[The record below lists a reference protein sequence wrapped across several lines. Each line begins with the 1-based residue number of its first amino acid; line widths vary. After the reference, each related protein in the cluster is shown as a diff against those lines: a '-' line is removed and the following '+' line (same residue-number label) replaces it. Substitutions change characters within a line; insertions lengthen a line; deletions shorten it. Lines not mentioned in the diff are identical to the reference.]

1 MPAHWKKQAEIE
13 KELAESQKNDN
24 SVNDQSIKNST
35 EPDGAPPINIEF
47 KDDDEYQR
55 TRSKSTQEKMFK
67 GIETF
72 AVGYAKVKLKLK
84 KYQAKRQG
92 KDLNLEEETAKV
104 IPKEERETFRNLIS
118 FVFSDQYLEE
128 FLSVMQALGF
138 KPLGGFEYLGRRD
151 ADYSIAKDL
160 DENN

>member
-55 TRSKSTQEKMFK
+55 PRSKSTQEKCSR
-67 GIETF
+67 E
-72 AVGYAKVKLKLK
+72 LKLS
-84 KYQAKRQG
+84 
-92 KDLNLEEETAKV
+92 
-104 IPKEERETFRNLIS
+104 P
-118 FVFSDQYLEE
+118 
-128 FLSVMQALGF
+128 SVML
-138 KPLGGFEYLGRRD
+138 K
-151 ADYSIAKDL
+151 S
-160 DENN
+160 N